1 MLTQRDYMEE
11 ATFLAPQD
19 ASKQA
24 SLSSHQTTELPH
36 REKIEKNAKIV
47 THNKKPSLVLVFTPV
62 IILIVMIPLFGLSP
76 SLLIAALVFEVV
88 NGFHD
93 VSNVVAPLVRSHT
106 LSYRSAVLWSSIC
119 TALPVL
125 MIGIASAKIA
135 HAIGSSLFL
144 EGTLT
149 QAVMFSG
156 VVAAFSWGLTTWR
169 YGLPSSSSHSLM
181 GGIAGASMMTA
192 YMSNLPIV
200 GHLLTTGW
208 IILIASMVF
217 VPFITGFFAYIISK
231 IAVYYES
238 KVSSVP
244 ATHLVSNDNTY
255 KHDTVHGG
263 YIHKYYTLIKHDFS
277 ELFSAFKNVKK
288 WPMLAASGVLSFAHS
303 RNDGQKAMPMVAGVI
318 YSDPTRIS
326 VFVQLLCY
334 SAITLGTLMG
344 GSIIMKKLNAM
355 GHNHKPSGGVIS
367 MFVTSG
373 VVGFATE
380 LGVGVSTTQTTASA
394 IMGTSYART
403 KEIVQMMS
411 TWIMTPISS
420 GILAALIVFI
430 VHKI

>member
-1 MLTQRDYMEE
+1 MEE

-19 ASKQA
+19 ASKKA
-24 SLSSHQTTELPH
+24 SLSSHHATKSPH
-36 REKIEKNAKIV
+36 NETIEKNVNLV
-47 THNKKPSLVLVFTPV
+47 THPKKPSLILIFIPV
-62 IILIVMIPLFGLSP
+62 IMLIAMIPFFGLPP

-106 LSYRSAVLWSSIC
+106 LSYRSAVLWSTIC

-156 VVAAFSWGLTTWR
+156 VVAAFSWGLTTWA

-181 GGIAGASMMTA
+181 GGLAGASMMTA
-192 YMSNLPIV
+192 YISNVPIFD
-200 GHLLTTGW
+200 HLLTAGW
-208 IILIASMVF
+208 IILIASMVC
-217 VPFITGFFAYIISK
+217 VPFIAGFFAYITST

-238 KVSSVP
+238 KASNVP
-244 ATHLVSNDNTY
+244 DAHLVSNDNTY
-255 KHDTVHGG
+255 KYDRLHGG
-263 YIHKYYTLIKHDFS
+263 YIHKYYMLINRDFS

-344 GSIIMKKLNAM
+344 GSVIMKKLNAM
-355 GHNHKPSGGVIS
+355 GHNHKPSGGIIS
-367 MFVTSG
+367 MFVTTG
-373 VVGFATE
+373 VVGLATE
-380 LGVGVSTTQTTASA
+380 FGVGVSTTQTTASA

-403 KEIVQMMS
+403 KEIIQIMS

-420 GILAALIVFI
+420 GVLAAVIVFI
-430 VHKI
+430 LHKI

>member
-1 MLTQRDYMEE
+1 MEE
-11 ATFLAPQD
+11 ATFLTPQD

-24 SLSSHQTTELPH
+24 SLSSHHTTKLLH
-36 REKIEKNAKIV
+36 TTKIEKNVNRV
-47 THNKKPSLVLVFTPV
+47 THPKKPSLILIFTPV
-62 IILIVMIPLFGLSP
+62 IMLIVMIPLFGLSP

-106 LSYRSAVLWSSIC
+106 LSYRSAVLWSTIC

-144 EGTLT
+144 DGTLT

-181 GGIAGASMMTA
+181 GGLAGASMMTA
-192 YMSNLPIV
+192 YISNVPIFD
-200 GHLLTTGW
+200 HLLTAGW
-208 IILIASMVF
+208 IILIASMVC
-217 VPFITGFFAYIISK
+217 VPFIAGFFAYITSK
-231 IAVYYES
+231 IAAYYES
-238 KVSSVP
+238 KALNVP
-244 ATHLVSNDNTY
+244 NADLVSHDNPY
-255 KHDTVHGG
+255 KYNTVHGG
-263 YIHKYYTLIKHDFS
+263 YIHTYYMLIKRDFS

-344 GSIIMKKLNAM
+344 GSLIMKKLNAM

-373 VVGFATE
+373 VVGLATE
-380 LGVGVSTTQTTASA
+380 FGVGVSTTQTTASA

-403 KEIVQMMS
+403 KEIIQMMS

-420 GILAALIVFI
+420 GVLAAIIVFI